1 MQDAHIA
8 GLQAKVSD
16 MAARL
21 GVTGQM
27 ADAAVARAGELAE
40 ARTQMAAKTRE
51 VGDVRWLQIDS
62 DAAKKP
68 AAQLQGYLL
77 RAIASAWHGC
87 MEGHLY
93 HCRCRGASGM
103 FHQHSSKLRSCE
115 VAEQLILGVQV
126 GQLRGELDDE
136 RARADYLAQ
145 VAALHQLPSPCGMPA
160 PAPSGNIS
168 RPRKTRV
175 HTETLFVRNQL
186 FEEARMNV
194 LCVAGAGRGAAGG

>member
-1 MQDAHIA
+1 MYGGSRLIVTQPRSRQLNYRATCCARMHQHGMAAWRDTCTIA
-8 GLQAKVSD
+8 G
-16 MAARL
+16 
-21 GVTGQM
+21 
-27 ADAAVARAGELAE
+27 AE
-40 ARTQMAAKTRE
+40 VHQ
-51 VGDVRWLQIDS
+51 V
-62 DAAKKP
+62 
-68 AAQLQGYLL
+68 
-77 RAIASAWHGC
+77 C
-87 MEGHLY
+87 
-93 HCRCRGASGM
+93 

-175 HTETLFVRNQL
+175 HIETLSC
-186 FEEARMNV
+186 EKSTI
-194 LCVAGAGRGAAGG
+194 